1 MNVSDGGS
9 WQPPEAGGAQPPPPP
24 TGPAGGLAPPS
35 FDPPTQQ
42 VVVEP
47 LPSASTGGGRSRG
60 KIIAAAVGAAAI
72 VAAGVFAVTRV
83 SGDSGSGGAS
93 SPEAA
98 ANDFLDALDNE
109 DVLGLVDV
117 LLPGERDTFR
127 QPMQDLVSELTR
139 LEVLNDNADL
149 SKIGGVDIA
158 ITDRHVEVEETNA
171 DDIVNVS
178 ITAKA
183 AATVKGEELP
193 IGKWIRDSIDKDMSE
208 LDSTSDPE
216 EDTFPVTVVRK
227 DGRWYLSLFYSIA
240 ENARHDAGDPDIPDP
255 GVALK
260 GAATP
265 EAAMDTMIKAAADL
279 DLAAVIGAL
288 NPNEAEALQR
298 YAPLFLD
305 DAQSEAD
312 DANVEIDISDTKYDV
327 TGSGD
332 TRHVSISAFKAAVS
346 ADDESASVELEDG
359 CLIIKGTDD
368 NGEEQTVDTCKDI
381 STDFPESTGVDTE
394 QLKDLQDTLKKVFS
408 DYSNPGSTVKQ
419 VDGKWYL
426 SPIATGFDQLLALS
440 KSLTRSE
447 IEDLV
452 DQFEQLIE
460 TAEDNGGRFELPNL
474 DDYSRN
480 PGDDSA
486 PVTTLTPDGTATT
499 ELDAVPTTVP
509 DDSSVTSSTERDPA
523 TTCYGESDAT
533 AAAQCFA
540 NLVSSGQIEQSSV
553 PWYLQHTE
561 CGAAEAYWSGEY
573 YSLPDAEFVQL
584 VNQVA
589 PCYQALVQNGTID
602 EFDVPPEIQHPE
614 CLNGRNPYGAD
625 EGDPALDDFLKC
637 ALQ

>member
-24 TGPAGGLAPPS
+24 TGPEGGFGPPS
-35 FDPPTQQ
+35 LAPPTQQ

-47 LPSASTGGGRSRG
+47 LPSASAGRSRG
-60 KIIAAAVGAAAI
+60 KVIAAAVGAAAI

-109 DVLGLVDV
+109 DVLGLVEV

-139 LEVLNDNADL
+139 LEVLSDKADL
-149 SKIGGVDIA
+149 SKIGGVDIS

-171 DDIVNVS
+171 DDITNVS

-193 IGKWIRDSIDKDMSE
+193 IGKWIRDSIGDKDMSE

-240 ENARHDAGDPDIPDP
+240 ENARHDAGDPDIPDQ
-255 GVALK
+255 GVALE
-260 GAATP
+260 GADTP
-265 EAAMDTMIKAAADL
+265 EAAMDTLIEAAAHL
-279 DLAAVIGAL
+279 DVATVIGAL

-305 DAQSEAD
+305 DAQSEAGN
-312 DANVEIDISDTKYDV
+312 ANIKIDVSDTKYDV
-327 TGSGD
+327 TGEGD
-332 TRHVSISAFKAAVS
+332 TRHVSITAFKATVS
-346 ADDESASVELEDG
+346 TPDGSASAELRDG
-359 CLIIKGTDD
+359 CLIVKGTDD
-368 NGEEQTVDTCKDI
+368 NGEDQTIDTCKDI

-408 DYSNPGSTVKQ
+408 DYTNPGFTVKQ
-419 VDGKWYL
+419 VDHKWYV

-440 KSLTRSE
+440 KALTRGE
-447 IEDLV
+447 IEDVV
-452 DQFEQLIE
+452 DKVQQLIE
-460 TAEDNGGRFELPNL
+460 TAQDNGGRIELPNI
-474 DDYSRN
+474 DDYTRTPPPVSPPYATTAPETGSGVAPSTI
-480 PGDDSA
+480 PGD
-486 PVTTLTPDGTATT
+486 T
-499 ELDAVPTTVP
+499 
-509 DDSSVTSSTERDPA
+509 SVTSSPASDPA
-523 TTCYGESDAT
+523 QTCPGETEST
-533 AAAQCFA
+533 AAA
-540 NLVSSGQIEQSSV
+540 
-553 PWYLQHTE
+553 E
-561 CGAAEAYWSGEY
+561 C
-573 YSLPDAEFVQL
+573 
-584 VNQVA
+584 
-589 PCYQALVQNGTID
+589 
-602 EFDVPPEIQHPE
+602 
-614 CLNGRNPYGAD
+614 
-625 EGDPALDDFLKC
+625 
-637 ALQ
+637 